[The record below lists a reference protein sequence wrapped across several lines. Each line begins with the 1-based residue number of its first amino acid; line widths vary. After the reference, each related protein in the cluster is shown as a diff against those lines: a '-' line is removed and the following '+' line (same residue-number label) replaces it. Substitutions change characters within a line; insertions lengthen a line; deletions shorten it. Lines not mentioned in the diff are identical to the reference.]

1 MEIEGGLM
9 QFKGLTR
16 IVELPV
22 GDEVG
27 VRGNVGQPHVVQDV
41 LLAAH

>member
-1 MEIEGGLM
+1 M
-9 QFKGLTR
+9 QSEALTR

-27 VRGNVGQPHVVQDV
+27 VCGNVGQPHVVQDV